1 MVYLT
6 AILAADTA
14 EHHHVDWTAIASVR
28 SLIARLAA
36 LILSL
41 AAIVVAGFSPWI
53 GYTKA
58 RLELL
63 TEKLE
68 KVYQL
73 VKEEWANP
81 FRLDDSLS
89 FNCAGRD
96 FRTFQ
101 AGNAELEVLT
111 NLSPPQRAAA
121 FCSPSIEFFVPTMWK
136 QPCLQESFVNRFAPS
151 SLMSWVIHSVLSAS
165 SPGTNTSPLRTGAP
179 GDGSI
184 PSLGLGPPKPGSVS
198 VESKSET
205 DPCVQA
211 GDPDNRIHPVGHV

>member
-6 AILAADTA
+6 AILAAATA
-14 EHHHVDWTAIASVR
+14 EHYHVDWTAIASVG

-41 AAIVVAGFSPWI
+41 AAIVVAGFIPWI

-73 VKEEWANP
+73 VKEERATRSDLMIRYHSTVP
-81 FRLDDSLS
+81 
-89 FNCAGRD
+89 AED

-111 NLSPPQRAAA
+111 NLSRPQRAAA
-121 FCSPSIEFFVPTMWK
+121 FCNPSIEFFVPTMWK
-136 QPCLQESFVNRFAPS
+136 QPCLRESFANRFAPS
-151 SLMSWVIHSVLSAS
+151 SLMSWVVHSFLSAS
-165 SPGTNTSPLRTGAP
+165 SPGTNTKIGVAQTVFPRTASPLRTGAP
-179 GDGSI
+179 GNGSI
-184 PSLGLGPPKPGSVS
+184 PLAS
-198 VESKSET
+198 
-205 DPCVQA
+205 C
-211 GDPDNRIHPVGHV
+211 